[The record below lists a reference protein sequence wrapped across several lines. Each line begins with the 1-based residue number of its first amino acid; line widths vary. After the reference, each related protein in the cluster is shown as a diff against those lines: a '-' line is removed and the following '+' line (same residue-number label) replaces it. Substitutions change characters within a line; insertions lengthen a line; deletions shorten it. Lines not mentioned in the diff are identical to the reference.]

1 MRMQGASFCAANPP
15 RSALVYGVTTS
26 SLVAIK
32 RLSSASEDEFYRVH
46 AGGPC
51 QCVAWWVPSWDGW
64 SERAPSENAAL
75 RRHLFEANVHDGY
88 LIYRG
93 GALAGWCQAWKRDAF
108 AKLTALFEATSDEDA
123 WMIGCLVVLPAF
135 RRQGVAT
142 EALEMILDDL
152 RLRGARSV
160 DAYPK
165 RGAADADELWNGPE
179 STYARLGFAVVRDDA
194 KRPVMRLSF

>member
-1 MRMQGASFCAANPP
+1 MQGALFLCATPGAI
-15 RSALVYGVTTS
+15 GVSICSVSMS
-26 SLVAIK
+26 STVTIK
-32 RLSSASEDEFYRVH
+32 RLSSASEEEFYRVH
-46 AGGPC
+46 AEGPC
-51 QCVAWWVPSWDGW
+51 HCVAWWVPSWEGW
-64 SERAPSENAAL
+64 SERSAAENATL
-75 RRHLFEANVHDGY
+75 RRSLFEANVHDGY

-108 AKLTALFEATSDEDA
+108 AKLAAQFGAASADDA

-142 EALEMILDDL
+142 EALELILDDL
-152 RLRGARSV
+152 RLRGARTV

-165 RGAADADELWNGPE
+165 RGASDADELWNGPE
-179 STYARLGFAVVRDDA
+179 TTYARFGFTVVRDDA